1 MNRALR
7 RGTMLMACLAYAGMA
22 WGASPLG
29 NDSAAGSAQSPEGT
43 PPAQEATPL
52 SGTPLPSMGAEEP
65 RHLPSTEVRGY
76 REVQQKCDRARGTGQ
91 AACRAQLAAKY
102 AEIDHICR
110 IVSPGTELP
119 VCIKS
124 AYAAD

>member
-7 RGTMLMACLAYAGMA
+7 QGVMITAWLAFAGA
-22 WGASPLG
+22 TGAQVASGNG
-29 NDSAAGSAQSPEGT
+29 NDTAPGAAQQP
-43 PPAQEATPL
+43 EATPV

-65 RHLPSTEVRGY
+65 RHLPSTEVQGY
-76 REVQQKCDRARGTGQ
+76 REARQKCDRVRGTGQ
-91 AACRAQLAAKY
+91 EACRAQLAAKY
-102 AEIDHICR
+102 AEMDRLCR
-110 IVSPGTELP
+110 IVSHGAELP